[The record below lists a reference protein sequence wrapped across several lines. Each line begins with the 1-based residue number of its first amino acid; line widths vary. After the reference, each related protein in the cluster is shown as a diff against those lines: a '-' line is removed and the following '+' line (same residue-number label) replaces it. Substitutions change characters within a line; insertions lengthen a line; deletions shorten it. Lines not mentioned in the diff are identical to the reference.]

1 MTERSVNETLNIIKN
16 PGIIAISRGLYGD
29 ELVRATLALYEG
41 GIRAFEAAFV
51 QSDLIEVSEECI
63 RLLVS
68 CLPDDAAVGAGT
80 MMDAYQLASA
90 YEAGARFAVSPNTDG
105 EVIRE
110 AKRLGMASIPGA
122 MTPTEIAAA
131 YAYGADIVKV
141 FPAGD
146 LGAGYFKAVRAPL
159 AHIPMAAVGGLTK
172 ANIKDY
178 QKAGAIAYGISG
190 SLYNIPLIKA
200 GEYEKLTEAARE
212 YVSLLK

>member
-1 MTERSVNETLNIIKN
+1 MPFPPK
-16 PGIIAISRGLYGD
+16 
-29 ELVRATLALYEG
+29 
-41 GIRAFEAAFV
+41 
-51 QSDLIEVSEECI
+51 
-63 RLLVS
+63 
-68 CLPDDAAVGAGT
+68 
-80 MMDAYQLASA
+80 
-90 YEAGARFAVSPNTDG
+90 TDG

-110 AKRLGMASIPGA
+110 ATRLGMASIPGA